1 VQPRHARARK
11 MLQIQT
17 NLRMWRFPDCLM
29 FKFYN
34 QFIYVSFRF
43 EFCQIECHQFIKHVD

>member
-1 VQPRHARARK
+1 MGRKRTRAAVQPRHARARK

-34 QFIYVSFRF
+34 QFIYV
-43 EFCQIECHQFIKHVD
+43 FIQV